1 VKGYRVKLT
10 ADAEDDLVD
19 IYRYIARHDSIRAA
33 DKVLDGLETSC
44 EALRALPERG
54 HVPPELAAVSVTGYR
69 EVRFKPYRIIYEVA
83 GRNVLV
89 HCIFDGRRDLRSLL
103 ERRLLR

>member
-19 IYRYIARHDSIRAA
+19 VYRYIARHDSIQAA
-33 DKVLDGLETSC
+33 DKVLERLETSC
-44 EALRALPERG
+44 EALSALPERG
-54 HVPPELAAVSVTGYR
+54 HAPPELTAVSVTGYR

-83 GRNVLV
+83 GRDVFV
-89 HCIFDGRRDLRSLL
+89 HGILDGRRDLRSLL
-103 ERRLLR
+103 EQRLLR